1 MTLDP
6 YFDLSGMIALVTG
19 GSRGLGHEMVR
30 AFAVRGDDVVIDSR
44 KIDNCE
50 RVAEK
55 VRSLGR
61 RALPVQVHAAKWDSI
76 DELIE
81 AAYGEFGRVDLLVN
95 NAGMGSAMPSHEVTA
110 EMAD

>member
-1 MTLDP
+1 MAADP
-6 YFDLSGMIALVTG
+6 YFDLTGMIALVTG
-19 GSRGLGHEMVR
+19 RRRGLGYEMLR
-30 AFAVRGDDVVIDSR
+30 AFAERGADVVIASR

-50 RVAEK
+50 RVAEE

-81 AAYGEFGRVDLLVN
+81 AAYGEFGRVELLVN